1 VSDECIHGF
10 QAGLCATCFP
20 KSVPEAP
27 AIVRAVTRP
36 RAVGAPR
43 RASTVR
49 TGTRGVTGSAP
60 LDDVRQQRVYHLTH
74 ISNLPSIL
82 ADGAVTGGATP
93 TVPLSSPE
101 VAADRRTTPIPGEP
115 DATLADFVPFFL
127 SPNALL
133 WQSIRSHVAHPRASR
148 DILATDP
155 ADFVLLVAN
164 VRELIDSG
172 ASFIV
177 TDGVADAPATRFGA
191 TTEEADRTLRRL
203 RSEPLQESILEAE
216 LLVRDRLPFEFISL
230 IGVAHDKARAAVR
243 EILLGADFSPKVSV
257 YPPWFASE

>member
-1 VSDECIHGF
+1 VI
-10 QAGLCATCFP
+10 
-20 KSVPEAP
+20 
-27 AIVRAVTRP
+27 RAATRP
-36 RAVGAPR
+36 RTVGAPR

-60 LDDVRQQRVYHLTH
+60 VDDVRQQRVYHLTH
-74 ISNLPSIL
+74 ISNLASIL
-82 ADGAVTGGATP
+82 ADGAVVGGSTP
-93 TVPLSSPE
+93 TVSLSPAE
-101 VAADRRTTPIPGEP
+101 VVADRRATPIPGES
-115 DATLADFVPFFL
+115 DATLAGFVPFFL

-148 DILATDP
+148 DILAADP

-172 ASFIV
+172 ASFVV
-177 TDGVADAPATRFGA
+177 TDGVADAPSTQFGA
-191 TTEEADRTLRRL
+191 TLVESDRILRRL

>member
-1 VSDECIHGF
+1 
-10 QAGLCATCFP
+10 
-20 KSVPEAP
+20 
-27 AIVRAVTRP
+27 
-36 RAVGAPR
+36 
-43 RASTVR
+43 
-49 TGTRGVTGSAP
+49 
-60 LDDVRQQRVYHLTH
+60 VRQQRVYHLTH
-74 ISNLPSIL
+74 ISNLASIL
-82 ADGAVTGGATP
+82 ADGAVMGGATP
-93 TVPLSSPE
+93 TVSLSPAE
-101 VAADRRTTPIPGEP
+101 VVADRQATPVPGEP
-115 DATLADFVPFFL
+115 DTTLAGFVPFFL

-148 DILATDP
+148 DILAADP

-172 ASFIV
+172 ASFVV
-177 TDGVADAPATRFGA
+177 TDGVADAPSTQFGA
-191 TTEEADRTLRRL
+191 TPVDSDRILRRL

>member
-20 KSVPEAP
+20 KSIPEAP
-27 AIVRAVTRP
+27 AVVRAATRP
-36 RAVGAPR
+36 RTVGAPR

-60 LDDVRQQRVYHLTH
+60 VDDVRQQRVYHLTH
-74 ISNLPSIL
+74 ISNLASIL
-82 ADGAVTGGATP
+82 ADGAVMGGATP
-93 TVPLSSPE
+93 TVSLSPAE
-101 VAADRRTTPIPGEP
+101 VVADRQATPVPGEP
-115 DATLADFVPFFL
+115 DTTLAGFVPFFL

-148 DILATDP
+148 DILAADP

-172 ASFIV
+172 ASFVV
-177 TDGVADAPATRFGA
+177 TDGVADAPSTQFGA
-191 TTEEADRTLRRL
+191 TPVDSDRILRRL